1 MRVTDEL
8 SAYGECRDSERTE
21 FSNLSSW
28 RNMNAQTRHQPKSE
42 KENIMGL
49 NKKSVDDI
57 NVQGKRVLVRC
68 DFNVPMK
75 EGVITDENR
84 LVAALP
90 TIKKLIADGGK
101 VILCS
106 HMGKP
111 KGEPKPE
118 LSLAPVAARLSELL
132 GQEVK
137 FAADP
142 EVVGPNAKAAVE
154 AMKDGDVILLENTR
168 YRIEETK
175 NQEAFSKDL
184 ASLAE
189 VFVND
194 AFGTAHRAHCSNV
207 GVTEYIDTCAVGYLM
222 QKEIDFLGNAVEN
235 PVRPFVAI
243 LGGAK
248 VADKLNVIS
257 NLLEKCD
264 TLIIGG
270 GMAYT
275 FMKAQGKEVGNSLV
289 DDTKIDYCLEMIK
302 KAEDLGK
309 QLLLPIDTT
318 IAASFPNPIDGPIE
332 VCAVDADKIPA
343 DMQGLDIGP
352 KTAELYADA
361 VKNAKTVVWN
371 GPMGVFE
378 NPTLAAGTI
387 AVAKALAD
395 TDATTIIGGGD
406 SAAAVNQLGF
416 GDKMS
421 HISTGGGASL
431 EFLEGKELPGVA
443 AADDK

>member
-1 MRVTDEL
+1 M
-8 SAYGECRDSERTE
+8 S
-21 FSNLSSW
+21 
-28 RNMNAQTRHQPKSE
+28 
-42 KENIMGL
+42 L

-57 NVQGKRVLVRC
+57 NVKGRRVLVRC
-68 DFNVPMK
+68 DFNVPLK
-75 EGVITDENR
+75 DGKITDETRIN
-84 LVAALP
+84 AALP
-90 TIKKLIADGGK
+90 TIQKLINDGGK

-106 HMGKP
+106 HLGKVKNGP
-111 KGEPKPE
+111 NEGE
-118 LSLAPVAARLSELL
+118 SLAPVAEKLSEKL
-132 GQEVK
+132 GKKVNFVSDYNVTGE
-137 FAADP
+137 AAT
-142 EVVGPNAKAAVE
+142 KAVAE
-154 AMKDGDVILLENTR
+154 MNEGDVVLLQNTR
-168 YRIEETK
+168 FRGAEETK
-175 NQEAFSKDL
+175 NGEEFSKELADL
-184 ASLAE
+184 ADDY
-189 VFVND
+189 VCD
-194 AFGTAHRAHCSNV
+194 AFGSSHRAHASVAGVTKFITAKGGSNV
-207 GVTEYIDTCAVGYLM
+207 VGYLM

-275 FMKAQGKEVGNSLV
+275 FLKAQGYEIGKSLV
-289 DDTKIDYCLEMIK
+289 DDTKIDYCKEMMA
-302 KAEDLGK
+302 KAEKLGK
-309 QLLLPIDTT
+309 KLLLPVDAVT
-318 IAASFPNPIDGPIE
+318 IADFPNPIDAPVE
-332 VCAVDADKIPA
+332 VTVCDVKDMPA
-343 DMQGLDIGP
+343 DREGCDIGP
-352 KTAELYADA
+352 KTQELYADA
-361 VKNAKTVVWN
+361 VKSAKTVVWN

-387 AVAKALAD
+387 EVAKALAD

-431 EFLEGKELPGVA
+431 EFLEGKELPGVM

>member
-1 MRVTDEL
+1 M
-8 SAYGECRDSERTE
+8 
-21 FSNLSSW
+21 
-28 RNMNAQTRHQPKSE
+28 
-42 KENIMGL
+42 L

-57 NVQGKRVLVRC
+57 NVAGKKVLVRC
-68 DFNVPMK
+68 DFNVPLK
-75 EGVITDENR
+75 DGQITDENR

-90 TIKKLIADGGK
+90 TIKKLMSDGGK

-106 HMGKP
+106 HLGKP

-118 LSLAPVAARLSELL
+118 LSLAPVAVRLSELL

-137 FAADP
+137 FAADDN
-142 EVVGPNAKAAVE
+142 VVGDNAKAAVA
-154 AMKDGDVILLENTR
+154 AMKDGEVVLLQNTR
-168 YRIEETK
+168 YRAEETK
-175 NQEAFSKDL
+175 NGEAFSKDL
-184 ASLAE
+184 ASLCD

-207 GVTEYIDTCAVGYLM
+207 GVTEYVDTAVVGYLM
-222 QKEIDFLGNAVEN
+222 QKEIDFLGNAVNN
-235 PVRPFVAI
+235 PERPMVAI

-248 VADKLNVIS
+248 VADKLKVID

-275 FMKAQGKEVGNSLV
+275 FLKAQGLEVGKSLV
-289 DDTKIDYCLEMIK
+289 DDEKIDYCKEMMA
-302 KAEDLGK
+302 KAEKLGK
-309 QLLLPIDTT
+309 NLYLPIDTT
-318 IAASFPNPIDGPIE
+318 VADGFPNPIDAEIE
-332 VCAVDADKIPA
+332 VSVVAADAIPA
-343 DMQGLDIGP
+343 DKEGLDIGP
-352 KTAELYADA
+352 ATCEKFAEA
-361 VKNAKTVVWN
+361 VKTAKTVVWN

-378 NPTLAAGTI
+378 NPILAKGTI
-387 AVAKALAD
+387 AVAQALAD

-416 GDKMS
+416 ADKMT

-431 EFLEGKELPGVA
+431 EFLEGKDLPGVVA
-443 AADDK
+443 ANDK

>member
-1 MRVTDEL
+1 M
-8 SAYGECRDSERTE
+8 S
-21 FSNLSSW
+21 
-28 RNMNAQTRHQPKSE
+28 
-42 KENIMGL
+42 L
-49 NKKSVDDI
+49 NKVSVDDI
-57 NVQGKRVLVRC
+57 NVSGKRVLCRC
-68 DFNVPMK
+68 DFNVPLK
-75 EGVITDENR
+75 DGKITDENR

-90 TIKKLIADGGK
+90 TIKKLVADGGK

-106 HMGKP
+106 HLGKP

-118 LSLAPVAARLSELL
+118 LSLSPVAARLTELL
-132 GQEVK
+132 GQELK

-154 AMKDGDVILLENTR
+154 AMKDGDVVLLENTR
-168 YRIEETK
+168 YRAEETK
-175 NQEAFSKDL
+175 NGEAFSKDL
-184 ASLAE
+184 ASLCDI
-189 VFVND
+189 FVND

-207 GVTEYIDTCAVGYLM
+207 GVSELVDTAAVGYLM

-275 FMKAQGKEVGNSLV
+275 FLKAQGNEIGKSLV
-289 DDTKIDYCLEMIK
+289 DDTKLDYCKEMLA
-302 KAEDLGK
+302 KAEKLGK
-309 QLLLPIDTT
+309 KLLLPIDSAT
-318 IAASFPNPIDGPIE
+318 ITDFPNPIDAPVE
-332 VCAVDADKIPA
+332 VEVYDSDKMPA
-343 DMQGLDIGP
+343 DREGCDIGP
-352 KTAELYADA
+352 KTAEMFAEA
-361 VKNAKTVVWN
+361 VKSAKTVVWN

-387 AVAKALAD
+387 AVAKALAE

-443 AADDK
+443 AATNK